1 MDGTA
6 NSLMDGKV
14 VKVVLFGMLVMAN
27 PKHCLT
33 SWDDKPLVA
42 FIVVLNFHLLDYILS
57 IPVQDD
63 GCPVASASTGP
74 ERLLH
79 PLPNFLSCSPV
90 GQWEH
95 CHGSTKKGL
104 YADS

>member
-1 MDGTA
+1 MVDLLG
-6 NSLMDGKV
+6 L
-14 VKVVLFGMLVMAN
+14 AN
-27 PKHCLT
+27 PGLGYQVLVELPMKQHSLT

-63 GCPVASASTGP
+63 GCPVASASTGL

-90 GQWEH
+90 GQREH
-95 CHGSTKKGL
+95 CHGSTRKGL
-104 YADS
+104 YTDS